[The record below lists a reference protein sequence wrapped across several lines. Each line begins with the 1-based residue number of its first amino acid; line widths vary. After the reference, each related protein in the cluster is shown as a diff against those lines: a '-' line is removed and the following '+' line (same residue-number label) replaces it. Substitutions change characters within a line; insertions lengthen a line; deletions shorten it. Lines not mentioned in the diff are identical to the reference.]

1 MSIHTRTRLTLRRT
15 PAPETEGG
23 PGLTASCGDYL
34 IGVVDGVARRR
45 AQTVVTGAA
54 TALIIAVG
62 LPLWRPLLV
71 AAVLA
76 GALSPLYESAV
87 RRLGGRRSFGA
98 ALFTAATVI
107 LILIPVAL
115 LAIIAVREAT
125 QVIGLARDIIASE
138 GITGLVA
145 RAPDPIEGWLRGLMK
160 LLPTGLD
167 RGESPFAAG
176 GRWAL
181 GALSGALA
189 VLALFGIRLV
199 LMLVALFFL
208 LRDSAPLLDWLV
220 AATPLPPDRVREM
233 MREFRVVARSVL
245 ASNFVTAAAQA
256 AVATIGFAIARAPS
270 PILFGL
276 LCLFSSLIPSVGT
289 MLVTFPV
296 AGLMLL
302 LGHPWSALFLAVWAT
317 LVVGLIDNLLRP
329 MLIRGQG
336 QLHGALVLFAL
347 IGAMSAFGAEGL
359 FVGPLALAFFLAV
372 MRTRRRE
379 RETPASGEMR
389 LGG

>member
-1 MSIHTRTRLTLRRT
+1 M
-15 PAPETEGG
+15 EDGG
-23 PGLTASCGDYL
+23 
-34 IGVVDGVARRR
+34 ARRR
-45 AQTVVTGAA
+45 AQVVVTGAA

-98 ALFTAATVI
+98 GLFTAATVI
-107 LILIPVAL
+107 LILIPIAL

-125 QVIGLARDIIASE
+125 QAVGLVRDTIASE
-138 GITGLVA
+138 GIRGLIA
-145 RAPDPIEGWLRGLMK
+145 EAPDPLEGWLRRLMK
-160 LLPTGLD
+160 LLPT
-167 RGESPFAAG
+167 ESGPAASQLGAG

-181 GALSGALA
+181 GALSGALS
-189 VLALFGIRLV
+189 VLAQFGIRFV
-199 LMLVALFFL
+199 LMLIALFFL
-208 LRDSAPLLDWLV
+208 LRDGPALVDWFV
-220 AATPLPPDRVREM
+220 GATPLAPERAREM
-233 MREFRVVARSVL
+233 MREFRLVARSVL
-245 ASNFVTAAAQA
+245 GANFITAAAQA

-270 PILFGL
+270 PIFFGL
-276 LCLFSSLIPSVGT
+276 LSLFSSLIPSVGT
-289 MLVTFPV
+289 ALVTFPV

-302 LGHPWSALFLAVWAT
+302 LGHPWSALFLAVWAA
-317 LVVGLIDNLLRP
+317 LAVGLVDNLLRP

-336 QLHGALVLFAL
+336 QLNGALVFFAL

-372 MRTRRRE
+372 VRTRRRQ
-379 RETPASGEMR
+379 RETPA
-389 LGG
+389 GGAIGIG

>member
-1 MSIHTRTRLTLRRT
+1 VITFT
-15 PAPETEGG
+15 
-23 PGLTASCGDYL
+23 D
-34 IGVVDGVARRR
+34 VVDGVARRT

-71 AAVLA
+71 AAALA
-76 GALSPLYESAV
+76 GALSPRYESGV
-87 RRLGGRRSFGA
+87 RRLGGRRSLAA

-115 LAIIAVREAT
+115 LVIIAVREAT
-125 QVIGLARDIIASE
+125 QAVGLVRDTIASE
-138 GITGLVA
+138 GLRGLIA
-145 RAPDPIEGWLRGLMK
+145 KAPDPIEGWLHRLVK
-160 LLPTGLD
+160 LLPTEID
-167 RGESPFAAG
+167 RAGSPFAAG

-189 VLALFGIRLV
+189 VLAVFSIRLV
-199 LMLVALFFL
+199 LMLIALFFL
-208 LRDSAPLLDWLV
+208 LRDGPALLDWFV
-220 AATPLPPDRVREM
+220 GATPLAPDRVREM
-233 MREFRVVARSVL
+233 MRQFRIVARSVL
-245 ASNFVTAAAQA
+245 GANFITAAAQA

-270 PILFGL
+270 PIFFGL

-289 MLVTFPV
+289 ALVTFPV

-302 LGHPWSALFLAVWAT
+302 LGHPWSALFLAVWAAV
-317 LVVGLIDNLLRP
+317 VVGLIDNLLRP
-329 MLIRGQG
+329 MLIRGEG
-336 QLHGALVLFAL
+336 QLHGALVFFSL
-347 IGAMSAFGAEGL
+347 IGAMSAFGGAGL
-359 FVGPLALAFFLAV
+359 FLGPLALAFFLAV

>member
-1 MSIHTRTRLTLRRT
+1 M
-15 PAPETEGG
+15 
-23 PGLTASCGDYL
+23 
-34 IGVVDGVARRR
+34 
-45 AQTVVTGAA
+45 
-54 TALIIAVG
+54 IAVG

-115 LAIIAVREAT
+115 LAIIAVREVT
-125 QVIGLARDIIASE
+125 ELIGVVRDTIASE
-138 GITGLVA
+138 GIQGLIA
-145 RAPDPIEGWLRGLMK
+145 KAPDPIEGWLRGLLK
-160 LLPTGLD
+160 LLPTGID
-167 RGESPFAAG
+167 RAASPFAAG

-189 VLALFGIRLV
+189 VLALFGLRLL

-208 LRDSAPLLDWLV
+208 LRDGSALLDWFV
-220 AATPLPPDRVREM
+220 GATPLAPDRVRQM
-233 MREFRVVARSVL
+233 LREFRAVARSVVG
-245 ASNFVTAAAQA
+245 ASFITAAAQG
-256 AVATIGFAIARAPS
+256 AVATIGFAIAHAPS
-270 PILFGL
+270 PIFFGL
-276 LCLFSSLIPSVGT
+276 LSLFSSLIPSVGT
-289 MLVTFPV
+289 TLVTFPV

-302 LGHPWSALFLAVWAT
+302 LGHPWAALFLAVWAA
-317 LVVGLIDNLLRP
+317 LVVGLLDNFLRP
-329 MLIRGQG
+329 MLIRGQD
-336 QLHGALVLFAL
+336 QHGALVLFSL

-372 MRTRRRE
+372 VRTRRRE

-389 LGG
+389 IGG